1 MSERIVL
8 ATTVQLPYQFVRDT
22 LSNRQAM
29 EVVRDWVGDYM
40 NGAALV
46 SSWTPNWK
54 EILIRRPGHRDIEL
68 RFRQGGPVQVGQS
81 QDRILSE
88 SRRVKFEEALLSLVD
103 ELGCALTQRRVAD
116 AVQSQYRDASRQVR
130 EDDSILIQFQVT
142 PLASRPDSAPI
153 EMAMVIRNDQSI
165 DIFAHCSDKAGGE
178 DSIRRLL
185 ADLQVG
191 GVPLESTGPISQ
203 RR

>member
-1 MSERIVL
+1 M
-8 ATTVQLPYQFVRDT
+8 AATVQLPYQFVRDT

-29 EVVRDWVGDYM
+29 EMVRDWVGDYM
-40 NGAALV
+40 SGTALV
-46 SSWTPNWK
+46 SSWTPYWK
-54 EILIRRPGHRDIEL
+54 EMLIRRPGNRDIEL
-68 RFRQGGPVQVGQS
+68 RFRQGGPVQIDQS

-88 SRRVKFEEALLSLVD
+88 SRRVEFEQALLSLMD

-116 AVQSQYRDASRQVR
+116 AVQSEYRDASRQVR
-130 EDDSILIQFQVT
+130 EDDSILIQFQVP
-142 PLASRPDSAPI
+142 PLASGSDSAPI

-178 DSIRRLL
+178 DSIRLLL

-191 GVPLESTGPISQ
+191 GVPLERTGPINQ

>member
-1 MSERIVL
+1 
-8 ATTVQLPYQFVRDT
+8 
-22 LSNRQAM
+22 M
-29 EVVRDWVGDYM
+29 EVGRDWVGDYM

-46 SSWTPNWK
+46 SSWTPYWK
-54 EILIRRPGHRDIEL
+54 EILIRRPGHRDVEL

-142 PLASRPDSAPI
+142 LLASGPDSAPI